1 MNILAWVVFGL
12 VVGVIANYVDPKPSY
27 GGVVGAVILGVVGSL
42 IGGFLSSLLLGVGVT
57 GFNIPS
63 IIIGVLG
70 SLLLLLIAR
79 SFRRL

>member
-27 GGVVGAVILGVVGSL
+27 GGIAGAVILGIVGSL
-42 IGGFLSSLLLGVGVT
+42 VGGFLSSLLLGVGVT

-70 SLLLLLIAR
+70 SLLLLLISR